1 MEERSAFDILIDYP
15 IKHGLDFDTHRDYR
29 RFYLSPAD
37 PVLNTKFVVFK
48 TDSLFFYAYDS
59 YASKAYMTNTFTG
72 LYSHISFHDD
82 TELKVYKKD
91 FTDTF
96 LRLNKRKT
104 GLKHVDDYLTITS
117 KSKELYFSLSEN
129 DVSLFLEMNKIFSPF
144 HLIVQNDYLQNINEL
159 KNKKVIGLE
168 TQQWLYKEEDIDLFL
183 KLGNELIQNI
193 KNASA

>member
-15 IKHGLDFDTHRDYR
+15 IKHGLDFDTYREYR

-37 PVLNTKFVVFK
+37 SILNTKFVIFK

-59 YASKAYMTNTFTG
+59 YALNAYMTKTFTG
-72 LYSHISFHDD
+72 LYRQISFHDD

-96 LRLNKRKT
+96 LRINKRKT
-104 GLKHVDDYLTITS
+104 GLKHIDDYLTITS
-117 KSKELYFSLSEN
+117 RSKELSFSLSEN
-129 DVSLFLEMNKIFSPF
+129 SVSLFLEMNKIFSPF
-144 HLIVQNDYLQNINEL
+144 HLIIQNDYLQNIIEL

-168 TQQWLYKEEDIDLFL
+168 TQQLLYKEADIDLFL

-193 KNASA
+193 ELASA

>member
-1 MEERSAFDILIDYP
+1 MKERNAFDILIEYP

-29 RFYLSPAD
+29 RFLLSPAD

-48 TDSLFFYAYDS
+48 SDSLFFYAYDS
-59 YASKAYMTNTFTG
+59 YAAKAYMTKTFTG
-72 LYSHISFHDD
+72 LYSYLSNSAD

-96 LRLNKRKT
+96 LRINKRKT
-104 GLKHVDDYLTITS
+104 GLKHIDDQLTITS
-117 KSKELYFSLSEN
+117 KSKEFSFSLSEN
-129 DVSLFLEMNKIFSPF
+129 YVSLFLEMNKIFSPF
-144 HLIVQNDYLQNINEL
+144 HLIIQNDYLQNIDEL

-183 KLGNELIQNI
+183 RLGNELIQKI